1 MKRAEFDIKS
11 VSCRFGRHEL
21 VFETGKVGR
30 QANGAVVVKYGATVV
45 LVTACMSADKRPGI
59 DFFPLTVEYREKQYA
74 AGKIP
79 GGFFKREGK
88 PTEKEILSARLI
100 DRPIRPLF
108 PKGFVND
115 VQIVA
120 QVLSSD
126 PSYDPDIFAILG
138 ASCALTISD
147 IPFEGPIVACRI
159 GRQNGE
165 FILNPT
171 YEEQEQGDLD
181 LCVVGYGDKI
191 IMIESGS
198 HEISEEDMVAAI
210 EFAKGHFREVAAAQ
224 DKLKELVGKE
234 KASYE
239 PEKLP
244 SGIVPLLKEKYLPK
258 LREIVNIADKHAR
271 MEQFSVICN
280 KAIEELV
287 KEGKGEVSPLGDI
300 VFTIGEES
308 FGPTEVKKAFSEIEK
323 ELVRDRIFKDKHRID
338 GRALDEI
345 RPLAGEVGILPRA
358 HGSSL
363 FTRGQTQSLSI
374 TTLGTRSDEQM
385 IEGLEDQSY
394 KTFMLHY
401 SFPPFSVGEVKPI
414 RGPGRREI
422 GHGALAERAL
432 KSVMPDKDSFPYTVR
447 VVSEIL
453 ESNGSSSMAT
463 VCAASM
469 SLMDAGVPI
478 KAPVAG
484 IAIGL
489 VTHDEGYVLLTD
501 IAGLE
506 DHYGDMD
513 FKVAGTAKGINAVQ
527 MDLKIKGI
535 TTEMIREAFALA
547 KKARLEVLEVMNSV
561 IDKTREQLSDF
572 APRITVVNVPFGKIK
587 DLIGPM
593 GKNIKKIIAKTESSI
608 DIDDTTG
615 NVLVSAPDRAR
626 LEEALAMI
634 KGLTSDPEVGQIYEA
649 TVTRI
654 INFGAFCELPFGKEG
669 LVHISEID
677 DGYVENVEDKLK
689 VGDKV
694 KVKLIKIDELG
705 RLNLS
710 IKQAR
715 EKKDKE

>member
-11 VSCRFGRHEL
+11 VSCQFGRHEL
-21 VFETGKVGR
+21 IFETGKVAR
-30 QANGAVVVKYGATVV
+30 QANGAVLVKYGATVV

-115 VQIVA
+115 VQVVA

-147 IPFEGPIVACRI
+147 IPFDGPIVACRV
-159 GRQNGE
+159 GRVNGE

-181 LCVVGYGDKI
+181 LCVVGYGDKV

-198 HEISEEDMVAAI
+198 KEISEEDMLGAI
-210 EFAKGHFREVAAAQ
+210 EFGKSHFDEVAKAQ
-224 DKLKELVGKE
+224 LDLASKLNVQ
-234 KASYE
+234 KASFE
-239 PEKLP
+239 PEALP
-244 SGIVPLLKEKYLPK
+244 ESVVPLIKERYLSQIQ
-258 LREIVNIADKHAR
+258 EIVNIADKHMR
-271 MEQFSVICN
+271 MERFSLLCD
-280 KAIEELV
+280 KAVEELV
-287 KEGKGEVSPLGDI
+287 EEGKGQVSPLGDI
-300 VFTIGEES
+300 IFDINGDK
-308 FGPTEVKKAFSEIEK
+308 FGVSEVKKAFSEIEK
-323 ELVRDRIFKDKHRID
+323 ELVRDRIFKEKKRID
-338 GRALDEI
+338 GRALDEV
-345 RPLAGEVGILPRA
+345 RPLACDVSVLPRA

-363 FTRGQTQSLSI
+363 FTRGQTQSLCV

-432 KSVMPDKDSFPYTVR
+432 RYVMPAKDAFPYTVR

-463 VCAASM
+463 ACAASM

-478 KAPVAG
+478 KGPVAG

-489 VTHDEGYVLLTD
+489 VTHDDGYVLLTD

-513 FKVAGTAKGINAVQ
+513 FKVAGTKDGINAVQ
-527 MDLKIKGI
+527 MDLKVKGI
-535 TTEMIREAFALA
+535 TIQMIKEAFALA

-561 IDKTREQLSDF
+561 ISCPRSQLSDY
-572 APRITVVNVPFGKIK
+572 APRITVVNVPFDKIK

-593 GKNIKKIIAKTESSI
+593 GKNIKKIIAQTESSI

-615 NVLVSAPDRAR
+615 NVLVSAPDKAR
-626 LEEALAMI
+626 LEQALAMI
-634 KGLTSDPEVGQIYEA
+634 KGLTSDPEVGEIYDA
-649 TVTRI
+649 VVTRV

-669 LVHISEID
+669 LVHISEISD
-677 DGYVENVEDKLK
+677 DYVEKVEDKLK

-694 KVKLIKIDELG
+694 RVKLIKIDELG

-710 IKQAR
+710 IKQA
-715 EKKDKE
+715 K